1 MAQGFVY
8 ILVSPNNNYIK
19 IGGTERPI
27 DVRLR
32 QINGTESYADH
43 GPWALSDFLQVT
55 DWQLVEG
62 KLHRHFQQ
70 QRIRDIAGARELFNV
85 SPHTAREQLRSAP
98 DNLRVGHDKTLELF
112 KDRDLQLFL
121 FKLFQLPGLFGNL
134 DIQGSWTL
142 SILTS
147 TMGGRWFTLNIG
159 SHEVC
164 FSTKG
169 RNEVR
174 PTHYLV
180 LDRLILDYPE
190 TIIWIGKHGGA
201 VENADYKSARER
213 AVVVNFQSDFAAA
226 ERIFGL
232 PGVRRALIA
241 YWSESLADLRERSA
255 KSTYARYHS
264 YDAVAELLEYKRAR
278 ENVFTPTNSSPVA

>member
-55 DWQLVEG
+55 DWQLVES

-70 QRIRDIAGARELFNV
+70 QRIRDIAGTRELFNV
-85 SPHTAREQLRSAP
+85 PPHAAREQLRSTLG
-98 DNLRVGHDKTLELF
+98 DLRVGHEKTLQLF
-112 KDRDLQLFL
+112 ENRDLKLFL
-121 FKLFQLPGLFGNL
+121 FKLFQLTGLFGNL

-159 SHEVC
+159 PHEVC
-164 FSTKG
+164 FSTKS
-169 RNEVR
+169 RAEVN
-174 PTHYLV
+174 PSHYLM

-213 AVVVNFQSDFAAA
+213 AVIVNFQSDFAAA
-226 ERIFGL
+226 ERIFAQ

-264 YDAVAELLEYKRAR
+264 YDAVAELLDYKRAT
-278 ENVFTPTNSSPVA
+278 ENVFAPANNSPVV

>member
-1 MAQGFVY
+1 MTLG
-8 ILVSPNNNYIK
+8 
-19 IGGTERPI
+19 
-27 DVRLR
+27 
-32 QINGTESYADH
+32 
-43 GPWALSDFLQVT
+43 
-55 DWQLVEG
+55 
-62 KLHRHFQQ
+62 
-70 QRIRDIAGARELFNV
+70 
-85 SPHTAREQLRSAP
+85 
-98 DNLRVGHDKTLELF
+98 NLRVGREKTLRLF
-112 KDRDLQLFL
+112 ETRDLKLFL
-121 FKLFQLPGLFGNL
+121 FKLFQLTGLFGNL

-159 SHEVC
+159 PHEVC

-169 RNEVR
+169 RTGVN
-174 PTHYLV
+174 PSHYLM

-213 AVVVNFQSDFAAA
+213 AVIVNFQNDFAAA

-241 YWSESLADLRERSA
+241 YWSKSLADLRERSA

-264 YDAVAELLEYKRAR
+264 YDAVAELLQYKHAT
-278 ENVFTPTNSSPVA
+278 ESVFVPANKSPVA

>member
-1 MAQGFVY
+1 
-8 ILVSPNNNYIK
+8 
-19 IGGTERPI
+19 
-27 DVRLR
+27 
-32 QINGTESYADH
+32 
-43 GPWALSDFLQVT
+43 
-55 DWQLVEG
+55 
-62 KLHRHFQQ
+62 
-70 QRIRDIAGARELFNV
+70 
-85 SPHTAREQLRSAP
+85 
-98 DNLRVGHDKTLELF
+98 
-112 KDRDLQLFL
+112 
-121 FKLFQLPGLFGNL
+121 
-134 DIQGSWTL
+134 
-142 SILTS
+142 
-147 TMGGRWFTLNIG
+147 LNIG

-169 RNEVR
+169 RNEVK
-174 PTHYLV
+174 PTHHLM

-264 YDAVAELLEYKRAR
+264 YDAVAELLEYKRAT
-278 ENVFTPTNSSPVA
+278 ENVFASANKSPVA